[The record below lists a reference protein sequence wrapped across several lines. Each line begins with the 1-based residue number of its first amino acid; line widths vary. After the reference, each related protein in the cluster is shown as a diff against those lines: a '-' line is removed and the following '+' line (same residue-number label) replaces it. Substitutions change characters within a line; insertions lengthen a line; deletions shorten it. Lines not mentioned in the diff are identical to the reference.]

1 MAACRTFCSESLAAH
16 RRKRSRAARAV
27 EDANAQISLCHLKH
41 TTCATQCVGSL
52 FSYKSL
58 NPSVLKVKRQQ
69 HHDSHPISATP
80 RSPGMCQCETGGQY
94 DIRVNYGIAA
104 MRAYGRGHVVCAVAL
119 PPS

>member
-1 MAACRTFCSESLAAH
+1 MMHHGRMSHVLLRKSCRTPPEALT
-16 RRKRSRAARAV
+16 RARAV

-41 TTCATQCVGSL
+41 TTC
-52 FSYKSL
+52 